1 MFYRLIEAVEQ
12 TVKTLITDE
21 ALQLMDERR
30 KSKNQNI
37 IRFKEL
43 NKQIYD
49 LMTTAKGKWHDQ
61 RRDEKED
68 LQRQL
73 KKSERI
79 AVITGK
85 NDKTKFD
92 EI

>member
-1 MFYRLIEAVEQ
+1 
-12 TVKTLITDE
+12 
-21 ALQLMDERR
+21 
-30 KSKNQNI
+30 
-37 IRFKEL
+37 
-43 NKQIYD
+43 
-49 LMTTAKGKWHDQ
+49 MTTAKGKWHDQ

-79 AVITGK
+79 ALITGK